1 MKEKEY
7 VPNNVYKFR
16 LSVDLPVYPFE
27 VTVPTK
33 IVKDGWNRVDEF
45 DNDEDAVMEAYFTMD
60 KIREYKQKL
69 IEMIENMSNP
79 FDIFC
84 ADKDGDYMFT
94 EDDLFRKPK
103 DFCYF

>member
-16 LSVDLPVYPFE
+16 LSVDLPPFE

-33 IVKDGWNRVDEF
+33 IIKDGWNKVDEF
-45 DNDEDAVMEAYFTMD
+45 GNDEDAVMEAYFTMD
-60 KIREYKQKL
+60 KIKEYKQKL
-69 IEMIENMSNP
+69 IEMIENTPNP

-84 ADKDGDYMFT
+84 ADFDGDYMFT
-94 EDDLFRKPK
+94 EEQLFRKK
-103 DFCYF
+103 

>member
-16 LSVDLPVYPFE
+16 LSVDLPPFE

-33 IVKDGWNRVDEF
+33 IIKEGWSRIDEF
-45 DNDEDAVMEAYFTMD
+45 DNDENAVMETYFTMD
-60 KIREYKQKL
+60 KIKEYKQKI
-69 IEMIENMSNP
+69 IEMIENTPNP

-84 ADKDGDYMFT
+84 ADFDGDYMFT
-94 EDDLFRKPK
+94 EEQLFRKK
-103 DFCYF
+103 

>member
-7 VPNNVYKFR
+7 IPNNVYKFR
-16 LSVDLPVYPFE
+16 LSVDLPPFE

-33 IVKDGWNRVDEF
+33 IVKDEGWIKIDEF

-69 IEMIENMSNP
+69 IEMIEDMSNP

-84 ADKDGDYMFT
+84 ADRDGDYMFT
-94 EDDLFRKPK
+94 EDDLFRKPE
-103 DFCYF
+103 